1 MMQKRIIGN
10 ATLYLGDCRDILPQ
24 ITADAVVT
32 DPPYGIGES
41 RKAAVRTKA
50 AKPDDRWRSRVPT
63 DYDGST
69 WDDTPIDDETMQAVR
84 NTAPVQVI
92 FGGNYYSLPPAKCWL
107 IWDKDNGGSD
117 FADAEMAWTN
127 LNKAVRLLRYLWNGF
142 QKAKPEERFH
152 PTQKP
157 VTVMQ
162 WCIVQA
168 GHPETIFDPFMGS
181 GSTGVAAMN
190 LGLKFIGCEREQAH
204 FETACLRI
212 EQAQQQQ
219 LLAF

>member
-107 IWDKDNGGSD
+107 IWDKDNGGRD

-127 LNKAVRLLRYLWNGF
+127 LNQAVRPLR
-142 QKAKPEERFH
+142 H
-152 PTQKP
+152 
-157 VTVMQ
+157 
-162 WCIVQA
+162 
-168 GHPETIFDPFMGS
+168 
-181 GSTGVAAMN
+181 
-190 LGLKFIGCEREQAH
+190 LG
-204 FETACLRI
+204 
-212 EQAQQQQ
+212 
-219 LLAF
+219 